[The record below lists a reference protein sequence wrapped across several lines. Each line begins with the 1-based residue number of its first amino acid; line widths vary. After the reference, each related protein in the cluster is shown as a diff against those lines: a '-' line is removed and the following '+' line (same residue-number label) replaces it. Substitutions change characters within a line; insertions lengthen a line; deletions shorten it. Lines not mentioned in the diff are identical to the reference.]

1 MALSG
6 TKFTVVTFLRGSAET
21 LRPCA
26 PGLDRFLLPST
37 ILAAALTIACMLSGC
52 RGGSNRPNCERMKAC
67 CVALKG
73 VENGL
78 PKDQEI
84 LCHHNPE
91 LDEGCAETISDI
103 AKFTPSKNLPAAC
116 K

>member
-1 MALSG
+1 MPRSRCRAAWLLSLL
-6 TKFTVVTFLRGSAET
+6 VAVLLVTL
-21 LRPCA
+21 
-26 PGLDRFLLPST
+26 GLG
-37 ILAAALTIACMLSGC
+37 GC
-52 RGGSNRPNCERMKAC
+52 RRGGSRPNCDKMRAC
-67 CVALKG
+67 CTALKT

-78 PKDQEI
+78 PEEQSI

-91 LDEGCAETISDI
+91 LDEGCVETIADI